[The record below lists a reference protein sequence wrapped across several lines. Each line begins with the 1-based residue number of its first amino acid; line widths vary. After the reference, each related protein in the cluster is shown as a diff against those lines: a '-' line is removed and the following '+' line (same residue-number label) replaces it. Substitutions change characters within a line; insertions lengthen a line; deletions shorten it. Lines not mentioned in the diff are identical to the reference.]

1 MPTISFTTAKG
12 AKVEINRNGG
22 ALAVTINGVAVTSA
36 HTSFEDRVGVTLA
49 NGAAATL
56 LVPKEHQRALGVML
70 DAIGKI
76 TVEKLDPTGSE
87 RFGASMRGRMYSTKS
102 DH

>member
-12 AKVEINRNGG
+12 AKVEISRDSGV
-22 ALAVTINGVAVTSA
+22 LAVTINGAAVASAFTTS
-36 HTSFEDRVGVTLA
+36 EDRVGVTLA
-49 NGAAATL
+49 NGASATI